1 MTSTLLCWKCGAS
14 LDALPHPL
22 SRLAECPACRTDLH
36 ICRMCEFYDPRISKQ
51 CREPIAD
58 EVKEKQRANFCGYFR
73 IRPNAYQAHT
83 TTQLAATRTQLEILF
98 GDGESATTQEIRS
111 EADAA
116 REQLEKLF
124 GGDDTRE
131 KQKP

>member
-1 MTSTLLCWKCGAS
+1 MTLTLVCWKCGAS
-14 LDALPHPL
+14 LDALPYPL
-22 SRLAECPACRTDLH
+22 SRRAECPACRTDLH
-36 ICRMCEFYDPRISKQ
+36 ICRMCEFYDTRVSKN

-73 IRPNAYQAHT
+73 IRPNAYQARDNT
-83 TTQLAATRTQLEILF
+83 APLATTRTQLEALF
-98 GDGESATTQEIRS
+98 GNLISTQETRS

-124 GGDDTRE
+124 GSENENKAE
-131 KQKP
+131 K

>member
-58 EVKEKQRANFCGYFR
+58 EVKDKQRANFCGYFR
-73 IRPNAYQAHT
+73 IRPNAYQARDT
-83 TTQLAATRTQLEILF
+83 ATQSDARTQLEALF
-98 GDGESATTQEIRS
+98 GEPATTQKTRS
-111 EADAA
+111 EAEAT